1 MKARIIRWLMPI
13 CAIPVSAC
21 LRAGPPS
28 GTQPPL
34 RMFLD
39 AHGAMHLPAG
49 FSGGID
55 PTGFRVVTGPE
66 GGPRFLPAEEALR
79 DTRWVEG
86 FHAGHG
92 CDDYVFAMAVDD
104 DGSVYMGGHFVACG
118 DEVFNHVVRYDPGTD
133 TWHALG
139 SGGGRGVNGPVNAL
153 LLVDGML
160 DVGGEFDQ
168 ANVGD
173 PVSARNI
180 ARWDGQAWAPVGD
193 GLGNRP
199 GDRVE
204 ALAEFDGDLVAAG
217 LFAET
222 GGAAPVRVN
231 SIARWSGG
239 DWLPLGRHGGAGV
252 NAMVADL
259 AVHDDALYAGGPF
272 WAANVGADVPA
283 RCLARWDGS
292 DWSAPAGRL
301 GASCVLVNALALF
314 DGELYVGGRFEL
326 GVPGGLATNIVR
338 LGPSG
343 WLPLGPAGG
352 GIDGIVMAL
361 VPDGDSLLVAGA
373 FDHVPGGG
381 SAPGPRTAVDGLAR
395 WDGQRW
401 HAVEYLPE
409 GQHASVHVL
418 QPVDGGI
425 IASVVPRPGSASQ
438 LMRLA
443 DSGASLLGRNDGQG
457 VTGAV
462 AAVAVDGEILYLA
475 GSFTLGDPAVP
486 SVVAKWDGTRWHYLL
501 PATRVPLQ
509 SLADI
514 SALAWYDGALYLGG
528 RFTSIDG
535 RKVNGLARWDGAGW
549 REVGGGVEGNFGA
562 GQVMAL
568 LPASDGRLYV
578 GGAFSRAGGL
588 PADGVAVWDGGAWS
602 VPGGGALATTRTSQ
616 VRTLAEFQGRLLVG
630 GTLQGKHFKGAR
642 SLAAWDGTQW
652 VADPRLDIDG
662 QVNALVVH
670 AGGLYAGG
678 RFEQAGRSERVAARN
693 LARWDGHAWQAPDGG
708 VDGEVTALASSGS
721 DLYVAGAFLSAGGA
735 QRVASPGIARWD
747 GSAWQGMGAGL
758 APRLEF
764 AGGMVVSN
772 VNALAAGDSLLF
784 VGGSFR
790 LADGRPSSNIAAYLL
805 DDGLF
810 SDGFEGGTA
819 PHGDLHGR
827 RLRAYRV
834 AMEASSVIN

>member
-13 CAIPVSAC
+13 CAIPASAC
-21 LRAGPPS
+21 LQAGPPS

-180 ARWDGQAWAPVGD
+180 ARWDG
-193 GLGNRP
+193 
-199 GDRVE
+199 
-204 ALAEFDGDLVAAG
+204 
-217 LFAET
+217 
-222 GGAAPVRVN
+222 
-231 SIARWSGG
+231 
-239 DWLPLGRHGGAGV
+239 
-252 NAMVADL
+252 
-259 AVHDDALYAGGPF
+259 
-272 WAANVGADVPA
+272 
-283 RCLARWDGS
+283 
-292 DWSAPAGRL
+292 
-301 GASCVLVNALALF
+301 
-314 DGELYVGGRFEL
+314 
-326 GVPGGLATNIVR
+326 
-338 LGPSG
+338 
-343 WLPLGPAGG
+343 
-352 GIDGIVMAL
+352 
-361 VPDGDSLLVAGA
+361 
-373 FDHVPGGG
+373 
-381 SAPGPRTAVDGLAR
+381 
-395 WDGQRW
+395 
-401 HAVEYLPE
+401 
-409 GQHASVHVL
+409 
-418 QPVDGGI
+418 
-425 IASVVPRPGSASQ
+425 
-438 LMRLA
+438 
-443 DSGASLLGRNDGQG
+443 
-457 VTGAV
+457 
-462 AAVAVDGEILYLA
+462 
-475 GSFTLGDPAVP
+475 
-486 SVVAKWDGTRWHYLL
+486 
-501 PATRVPLQ
+501 
-509 SLADI
+509 
-514 SALAWYDGALYLGG
+514 
-528 RFTSIDG
+528 
-535 RKVNGLARWDGAGW
+535 
-549 REVGGGVEGNFGA
+549 
-562 GQVMAL
+562 
-568 LPASDGRLYV
+568 
-578 GGAFSRAGGL
+578 
-588 PADGVAVWDGGAWS
+588 
-602 VPGGGALATTRTSQ
+602 
-616 VRTLAEFQGRLLVG
+616 
-630 GTLQGKHFKGAR
+630 
-642 SLAAWDGTQW
+642 
-652 VADPRLDIDG
+652 
-662 QVNALVVH
+662 
-670 AGGLYAGG
+670 
-678 RFEQAGRSERVAARN
+678 
-693 LARWDGHAWQAPDGG
+693 
-708 VDGEVTALASSGS
+708 
-721 DLYVAGAFLSAGGA
+721 
-735 QRVASPGIARWD
+735 
-747 GSAWQGMGAGL
+747 SAWQGMGAGL

-772 VNALAAGDSLLF
+772 VNALAAGDSLLY